1 MRRLA
6 ILAIGLALAAC
17 GEKQPTESDFKAA
30 LNQGFEKAGR
40 VCVPLNKGFP
50 VTLNQMEQEH
60 GIGRA
65 LSALEGAGLFTSAAD
80 GKGRRYEVTDQGQKF
95 YTEREGQSIGLTVQK
110 VKHGFICFAE
120 MRVEKVTRWDV
131 RPDQSFAVSYTYRLE
146 NIAPWATAPSVIQAM
161 PKLSLWINGAQK
173 AERKT
178 IVKKT
183 SNGLDA
189 VADKDL

>member
-17 GEKQPTESDFKAA
+17 GEKQPTESDFKTA
-30 LNQGFEKAGR
+30 LNQGFEKAGP
-40 VCVPLNKGFP
+40 VCVALNKGFP
-50 VTLNQMEQEH
+50 VTLNKMEQEH

-65 LSALEGAGLFTSAAD
+65 LSALEGAGLFTSAQD

-110 VKHGFICFAE
+110 VKHGFICFADV
-120 MRVEKVTRWDV
+120 RVEKVTRWDV
-131 RPDQSFAVSYTYRLE
+131 QPDQSFAVSYTYRLE
-146 NIAPWATAPSVIQAM
+146 NVAPWTTAPSVIQAI

-178 IVKKT
+178 IVKKIT
-183 SNGLDA
+183 NGFEA

>member
-6 ILAIGLALAAC
+6 VLAIGLALAAC

-30 LNQGFEKAGR
+30 LNRGLEKSGP

-65 LSALEGAGLFTSAAD
+65 LSALEGAGLFTSAQD

-110 VKHGFICFAE
+110 VKHGFICFAD

-131 RPDQSFAVSYTYRLE
+131 QPDQSFAVSYTYRLE
-146 NIAPWATAPSVIQAM
+146 GIAPWATAPSVIQAM
-161 PKLSLWINGAQK
+161 PKLSLWLNGAQK
-173 AERKT
+173 AEHKA

-183 SNGLDA
+183 PSGLDA
-189 VADKDL
+189 EVMQ